1 MNVVAPK
8 PGGMEAQARQAA
20 IDAVEGRWRHDQD
33 VARKAHRRKVTGNI
47 VSAVVLLVI
56 LVAIVLYFKAQRD
69 GGKLRFG
76 MEEKSKAVV
85 TVVKEAQYRV
95 EYKRA
100 ASLFDVE
107 KTVPW
112 KKAPASVKPKNVPA
126 GTKYY
131 ARIIRSA
138 KADDFDL
145 YEMTKTEK
153 GMSVARLSPTGSPV
167 RVGEAEFRKARAR
180 ASYLVAYDGTVYVC
194 DAMSGGE

>member
-8 PGGMEAQARQAA
+8 PGGLEAQARQAA
-20 IDAVEGRWRHDQD
+20 INAVEGRWQHDQD

-56 LVAIVLYFKAQRD
+56 LAAILFYFKSQRD
-69 GGKLRFG
+69 GGKLHFG

-85 TVVKEAQYRV
+85 TVVKEVQCQV
-95 EYKRA
+95 EYKRV
-100 ASLFDVE
+100 ASMFDVE

-112 KKAPASVKPKNVPA
+112 RKAPASVKPKSVPV

-131 ARIIRSA
+131 ARIVRSA
-138 KADDFDL
+138 KDDDFDF

-153 GMSVARLSPTGSPV
+153 GMTVVRLSPTRSPI

>member
-8 PGGMEAQARQAA
+8 PGGLEAEARQAA
-20 IDAVEGRWRHDQD
+20 IDAVEGRWRHEQD
-33 VARKAHRRKVTGNI
+33 VMRKAHHRKVMGNI
-47 VSAVVLLVI
+47 VSIVVLLAI
-56 LVAIVLYFKAQRD
+56 LAAILLYFKAQRD
-69 GGKLRFG
+69 GGKLHFG
-76 MEEKSKAVV
+76 TEGSKVAIA
-85 TVVKEAQYRV
+85 VVKEAQCRV
-95 EYKRA
+95 EYKRV

-126 GTKYY
+126 GAKYY

-138 KADDFDL
+138 KKDDFDI

-153 GMSVARLSPTGSPV
+153 GMSVVRLSPTGSPI
-167 RVGEAEFRKARAR
+167 RVGDAEFRRARAR

>member
-8 PGGMEAQARQAA
+8 PGGLEAQARQAA
-20 IDAVEGRWRHDQD
+20 IDAVEGRWRHDQEI
-33 VARKAHRRKVTGNI
+33 ARQAHRRKGTGNI
-47 VSAVVLLVI
+47 VSVVVLLAI
-56 LVAIVLYFKAQRD
+56 LAAILLYFKAQRD

-76 MEEKSKAVV
+76 MEESKAVV
-85 TVVKEAQYRV
+85 SVVKEAQYHV
-95 EYKRA
+95 EYKRVA
-100 ASLFDVE
+100 GLFDVE

-138 KADDFDL
+138 KEGDFDI

-153 GMSVARLSPTGSPV
+153 GMSIVRLSPTRSPI

-194 DAMSGGE
+194 DAMSYGE

>member
-20 IDAVEGRWRHDQD
+20 IDAVEGRWRHDQN
-33 VARKAHRRKVTGNI
+33 VARAAHRRRVMGNI
-47 VSAVVLLVI
+47 VSVAVLLVI
-56 LVAIVLYFKAQRD
+56 LVAILLYFKAQRD

-76 MEEKSKAVV
+76 MEEESKAVV
-85 TVVKEAQYRV
+85 NVVKEVQYHV
-95 EYKRA
+95 EYKRVA
-100 ASLFDVE
+100 GLFDVE

-112 KKAPASVKPKNVPA
+112 KKAPASVKPKNVPV

-131 ARIIRSA
+131 ARIIRSP
-138 KADDFDL
+138 KENDFDI

-153 GMSVARLSPTGSPV
+153 GMSIVRLSPTRSPI

-180 ASYLVAYDGTVYVC
+180 TSYLVAYDGTVYVC
-194 DAMSGGE
+194 DAMSYGE

>member
-8 PGGMEAQARQAA
+8 PGGLEAQARQAA
-20 IDAVEGRWRHDQD
+20 IDAVEGRWRHAQN
-33 VARKAHRRKVTGNI
+33 VAHAAHRRRVVGNI
-47 VSAVVLLVI
+47 VSVAVLLVI
-56 LVAIVLYFKAQRD
+56 LVAILLYFKAQRD

-85 TVVKEAQYRV
+85 TVVKEVQYHV
-95 EYKRA
+95 EYKRVA
-100 ASLFDVE
+100 GLFDVE

-112 KKAPASVKPKNVPA
+112 KKAPASVNPKNVPA

-138 KADDFDL
+138 KEDDFDI

-153 GMSVARLSPTGSPV
+153 GMSIVRLSPTRSPI

-194 DAMSGGE
+194 DAMSCGE